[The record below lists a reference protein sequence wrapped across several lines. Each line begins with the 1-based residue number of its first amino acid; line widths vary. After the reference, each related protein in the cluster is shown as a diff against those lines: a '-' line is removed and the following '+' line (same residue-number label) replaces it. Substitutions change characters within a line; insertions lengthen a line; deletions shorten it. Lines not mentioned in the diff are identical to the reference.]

1 MGDKD
6 KIKSELERWQST
18 TRQKAIDRF
27 PERKEAFE
35 TSSKYEARP
44 LYTPLD
50 SDQGDYMEQLGFP
63 GEYPYT
69 RGIRPSMY
77 RGKVWTMRMYS
88 GFATA
93 AETNERYKYLL
104 GAGQTGL
111 SVAFHLPTQVGYDS
125 DHPMSAGE
133 VGRVGVAI
141 DSLAD
146 MEQVFDGIPLDKVST
161 NMTINS
167 TAIILLAMYLVVAE
181 KQGVKFEDCR
191 GTIQNDILKEYVA
204 RGTYIFPPKP
214 SMRIIGDIFA
224 FCATNVPKWNTI
236 SICGYHTREAGS
248 NAVQELAFT
257 LASAIDYVQTGI
269 DAGLDVDDFAPRLSF
284 HFDTHNNFLE
294 EVAKYRAARR
304 MWARIMKNRF
314 KAKKPASM
322 MLRTHSQGAGCTLTR
337 QQPENNVVRV
347 ALQTLA
353 GVMGGTQSLQTNSQD
368 EAYAIPTEATVRTAL
383 RTQQVIAYESG
394 VADFVDPL
402 AGSYVVEALT
412 DQLEAGAMEYIGKI
426 DEMGGATVAIDKG
439 YLQSEIGDSAYRYQK
454 SIESGENVIVGV
466 NKFTIEEEPLTDIT
480 VIDPEVE
487 RVQIERLKEMKA
499 GRDDEQVKKTLAA
512 ITETARGEG
521 NLFPPILEA
530 VRAYAT
536 VGEISDAM
544 RTVFGEFQESA

>member
-1 MGDKD
+1 MSAREKLDKEY
-6 KIKSELERWQST
+6 KRWEST
-18 TRQKAIDRF
+18 TRQKAVDRF
-27 PERKEAFE
+27 PERSPVFE
-35 TSSKYEARP
+35 TSSQIPAKP

-50 SDQGDYMEQLGFP
+50 LDPEAYLDQLGFP
-63 GEYPYT
+63 GEYPFT

-77 RGKVWTMRMYS
+77 RGRLWTMRMYS

-93 AETNERYKYLL
+93 EETNQRYKYLL
-104 GAGQTGL
+104 DAGQTGL

-146 MEQVFDGIPLDKVST
+146 MEAVFEGIPLDKVST
-161 NMTINS
+161 NMTINA
-167 TAIILLAMYLVVAE
+167 TAIIILAMYLVVAE

-204 RGTYIFPPKP
+204 RGTYIFPPEP
-214 SMRIIGDIFA
+214 SMRIIGDIFS
-224 FCATNVPKWNTI
+224 FCGRQVPQWNTI

-257 LASAIDYVQTGI
+257 LASAISYVQTGI
-269 DAGLDVDDFAPRLSF
+269 EAGLDVDDFAPRLSF

-294 EVAKYRAARR
+294 EIAKYRAARR
-304 MWARIMKNRF
+304 LWARIMKNRF
-314 KAKKPASM
+314 GAKKPASM
-322 MLRTHSQGAGCTLTR
+322 MLRTHSQGAGCSLTR
-337 QQPENNVVRV
+337 QQPENNVIRV

-353 GVMGGTQSLQTNSQD
+353 GVFGGTQSLQTNSQD

-402 AGSYVVEALT
+402 AGSYVIESLT
-412 DQLEAGAMEYIGKI
+412 DRMEAEAVRYIDKI
-426 DEMGGATVAIDKG
+426 DGMGGAVRAIEKG
-439 YLQSEIGDSAYRYQK
+439 YLQAEIAESAYQYQK
-454 SIESGENVIVGV
+454 SVESGETVVVGV
-466 NKFTIEEEPLTDIT
+466 NKFVVAEEPKVDIT
-480 VIDPEVE
+480 RVDPEVE
-487 RVQIERLKEMKA
+487 ARQVKRLADMKA
-499 GRDDEQVKKTLAA
+499 ARDRVLVERALEKVTA
-512 ITETARGEG
+512 TARGGE
-521 NLFPPILEA
+521 NLFPPILDA

-536 VGEISDAM
+536 VGEISDAL
-544 RTVFGEFQESA
+544 RSVFGEYQESA

>member
-1 MGDKD
+1 VSAQEKT
-6 KIKSELERWQST
+6 KNEYKRWEAT
-18 TRQKAIDRF
+18 TRQKAVDRF
-27 PERKEAFE
+27 PERRDVFE
-35 TSSKYEARP
+35 TSSKFPVKA

-50 SDQGDYMEQLGFP
+50 SNQENYLDQLGFP
-63 GEYPYT
+63 GEYPFT

-77 RGKVWTMRMYS
+77 RGKLWTMRMYS

-93 AETNERYKYLL
+93 EETNNRYKYLL
-104 GAGQTGL
+104 EAGQTGL

-146 MEQVFDGIPLDKVST
+146 MEAVFDGIPLDKVST
-161 NMTINS
+161 NMTINA

-181 KQGVKFEDCR
+181 KQGLKFEDCR

-214 SMRIIGDIFA
+214 SMRIIGDIFS
-224 FCATNVPKWNTI
+224 FCGRHVPQWNTI

-257 LASAIDYVQTGI
+257 LASAIAYVQTGI
-269 DAGLDVDDFAPRLSF
+269 EAGLEVDDFAPRLSF

-294 EVAKYRAARR
+294 EIAKYRAARR
-304 MWARIMKNRF
+304 LWARIMKHRF
-314 KAKKPASM
+314 GARKPASM
-322 MLRTHSQGAGCTLTR
+322 MLRTHSQGAGCSLTR

-353 GVMGGTQSLQTNSQD
+353 GVLGGTQSLQTNSQD

-394 VADFVDPL
+394 VADFVDPM
-402 AGSYVVEALT
+402 AGSYVIESLT
-412 DQLEAGAMEYIGKI
+412 DQMEKEAVRYIEVI
-426 DEMGGATVAIDKG
+426 DEKGGAVKAIEQG
-439 YLQSEIGDSAYRYQK
+439 YLQAEIAESAYQYQK
-454 SIESGENVIVGV
+454 SIEKGETIIVGV
-466 NKFTIEEEPLTDIT
+466 NKFVAEEEPRTDIT
-480 VIDPEVE
+480 HIDPEVE
-487 RVQIERLKEMKA
+487 AKQIRKLAKVKASRNQGLVERTLRAVSKTA
-499 GRDDEQVKKTLAA
+499 GGRE
-512 ITETARGEG
+512 
-521 NLFPPILEA
+521 NLFPPILDA
-530 VRAYAT
+530 VKAYAT
-536 VGEISDAM
+536 VGEISDAL
-544 RTVFGEFQESA
+544 RSVFGEYQEST